1 MYRRKARWRK
11 SKTISKEGGGGG
23 TMKRTKKEVNVFTRH
38 QIAIA
43 RRTLEMSDAGALI
56 MGGMT
61 KEEARAILNRN
72 SKG

>member
-1 MYRRKARWRK
+1 
-11 SKTISKEGGGGG
+11 
-23 TMKRTKKEVNVFTRH
+23 MKRTKKEVDVFTRH